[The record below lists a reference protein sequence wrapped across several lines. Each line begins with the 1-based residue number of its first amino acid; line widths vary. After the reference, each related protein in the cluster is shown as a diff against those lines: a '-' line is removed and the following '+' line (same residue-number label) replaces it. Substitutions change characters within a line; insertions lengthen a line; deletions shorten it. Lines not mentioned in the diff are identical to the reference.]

1 MATAALAAVSQ
12 AQFGAGGWSFEC
24 IDPQNTA
31 PYSTDYNF
39 NLIENE
45 LMRIS
50 VGASGT
56 VTYGGQNGPC
66 YAPTARTL
74 DAAGRFAFQVGNLGS
89 VQSNFDDDMAL
100 TFGAPT
106 DPVGD
111 YVFARILKGDND
123 GAGSALFGDGGL
135 RVTYIGASRRY
146 IIASWADADVDVECQ
161 VRLLGD
167 AARIR
172 WRMTNLAAEGQSYG
186 LLFSCYPGMRTGNGV
201 FDSESGAN
209 QAHSGRRGLT
219 SNPKQTPEGYIGVS
233 DLPGQRPIRTER
245 RHDIRSLRF
254 PAYMQFLFGQ
264 TNNYGLRVDNIP
276 PAETPDATGA
286 DLIKVGNHTTTSFGN
301 NINLR
306 VFGDNNPVPAEEA
319 DVFIG
324 ETTFVQ
330 RFPVAQVG
338 PGQQRTIVHYVRSS
352 WSVSDYAD
360 PYTVVVDAP
369 KFLATD
375 PNDPQSFAQNPFT
388 VRVYIDNQFADVD
401 KEVPLNNAQVRLF
414 LPDGMNFPTGQT
426 GTRTIGSIAANGI
439 GFVDFQVEV
448 DENLAGPQ
456 KLRVNVIAPP
466 GAEKNLEATVVVAP
480 TPRLPLPVGPSLVT
494 LPYTFEDSSFDTI
507 LGLQAGVDFQAFR
520 FDPLS
525 NTFRPAESAERG
537 RAYWVLPT
545 SDLGNYV
552 LPNAIPP
559 TDAGQGGLSITL
571 QQGWN
576 LIGNPYPY
584 PVPAAQVN
592 AVYADSPE
600 TVFSL
605 NQLVSQGVVSSSL
618 IFWDRSDGG
627 TGQYKF
633 ESSSNGTFVPHV
645 GYWVFSN
652 GFRPVRLI
660 FPPVFQEGLPNSG
673 RSVDDGFVQSDRNWR
688 LELAVRSN
696 KGIDS
701 QNFIGQVRDA
711 QQAKVLTTPEPPMA
725 PSAVAA
731 LSIKNPEDNN
741 LDLSRSFSARVGREE
756 WKVSV
761 NATEAGEYTVTWP
774 NLPSVTRAVRFRIK
788 DEVTGESRDLRA
800 SSGYTFRVSEPG
812 TRLFTISAEPGGAS
826 RPVIGNVVVS
836 RPTRDVNAPVTVQYA
851 LSADALVTVRIL
863 SSTGREVFTV
873 SRGRS
878 EGAGEN
884 SVTWN
889 LQDNANRAV
898 APGVYRVEIL
908 AETPS
913 GERVRRIVPV
923 NVVR

>member
-1 MATAALAAVSQ
+1 MS
-12 AQFGAGGWSFEC
+12 
-24 IDPQNTA
+24 
-31 PYSTDYNF
+31 
-39 NLIENE
+39 
-45 LMRIS
+45 
-50 VGASGT
+50 
-56 VTYGGQNGPC
+56 
-66 YAPTARTL
+66 
-74 DAAGRFAFQVGNLGS
+74 
-89 VQSNFDDDMAL
+89 
-100 TFGAPT
+100 
-106 DPVGD
+106 
-111 YVFARILKGDND
+111 
-123 GAGSALFGDGGL
+123 
-135 RVTYIGASRRY
+135 
-146 IIASWADADVDVECQ
+146 
-161 VRLLGD
+161 
-167 AARIR
+167 
-172 WRMTNLAAEGQSYG
+172 
-186 LLFSCYPGMRTGNGV
+186 
-201 FDSESGAN
+201 
-209 QAHSGRRGLT
+209 
-219 SNPKQTPEGYIGVS
+219 
-233 DLPGQRPIRTER
+233 
-245 RHDIRSLRF
+245 F
-254 PAYMQFLFGQ
+254 PA
-264 TNNYGLRVDNIP
+264 
-276 PAETPDATGA
+276 
-286 DLIKVGNHTTTSFGN
+286 
-301 NINLR
+301 
-306 VFGDNNPVPAEEA
+306 
-319 DVFIG
+319 
-324 ETTFVQ
+324 
-330 RFPVAQVG
+330 
-338 PGQQRTIVHYVRSS
+338 
-352 WSVSDYAD
+352 
-360 PYTVVVDAP
+360 
-369 KFLATD
+369 
-375 PNDPQSFAQNPFT
+375 
-388 VRVYIDNQFADVD
+388 
-401 KEVPLNNAQVRLF
+401 
-414 LPDGMNFPTGQT
+414 GQT

-456 KLRVNVIAPP
+456 KLSVNVIAPP
-466 GAEKNLEATVVVAP
+466 GAEKNLETTVVVAP
-480 TPRLPLPVGPSLVT
+480 TPRLPLPAGPSLVT

-525 NTFRPAESAERG
+525 DTFRPAESAERG

-618 IFWDRSDGG
+618 IYWDRSDGG

-731 LSIKNPEDNN
+731 LSIKNSEDNN

-851 LSADALVTVRIL
+851 LSADALVSVRIL

-908 AETPS
+908 AEAPS